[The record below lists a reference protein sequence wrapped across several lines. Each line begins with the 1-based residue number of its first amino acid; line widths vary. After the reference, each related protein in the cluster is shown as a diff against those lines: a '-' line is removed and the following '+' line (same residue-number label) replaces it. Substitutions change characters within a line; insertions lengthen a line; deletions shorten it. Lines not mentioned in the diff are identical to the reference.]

1 MIVID
6 VIKDD
11 YKFLYMWT
19 LNGIDKNIYYINYNI
34 FIIKNADLK
43 KRKDTSFK
51 AWRKWRKKCG
61 ISEEILLVNDIC
73 VISFQLDYS
82 KDSLQPSFYNF

>member
-43 KRKDTSFK
+43 NEKIHHLKH
-51 AWRKWRKKCG
+51 
-61 ISEEILLVNDIC
+61 EENGGKSVELV
-73 VISFQLDYS
+73 
-82 KDSLQPSFYNF
+82 K